1 MIYSVEDD
9 AAIRELI
16 VYALR
21 QAGYEAEGFEEG
33 GAFRQ
38 ALERKT
44 PELVLL
50 DLMLPGE
57 DGLSLLRF
65 LRQNPATRE
74 TPVILLTA
82 RGTEMDKVVGL
93 DTGADDYVVKPF
105 GVMELLSRVKAVLR
119 RSPKQETA
127 HVLTA
132 ANVTLDPS
140 RRQVAVDG
148 ESITLTRKEFD
159 LLETLM
165 RNRGLVMTRE
175 KLLDTVWGID
185 FPGDTRTVD
194 VHIKRL
200 REKLPGC
207 EKYGWMIRTVW
218 GVGYKFEMR

>member
-21 QAGYEAEGFEEG
+21 QAGFEAEGFEEG
-33 GAFRQ
+33 GAFRA
-38 ALERKT
+38 ALEKKT

-65 LRQNPATRE
+65 LRSEQATRQI
-74 TPVILLTA
+74 PVILLTA

-93 DTGADDYVVKPF
+93 DSGADDYVVKPF

-119 RSPKQETA
+119 RSSPPETA
-127 HVLTA
+127 APLTA
-132 ANVTLDPS
+132 GEITLDPS
-140 RRQVAVDG
+140 RRQVTVSGTAV
-148 ESITLTRKEFD
+148 TLTRKEFD

-185 FPGDTRTVD
+185 FLGDTRTVD
-194 VHIKRL
+194 VHMGTL
-200 REKLPGC
+200 RQKLG
-207 EKYGWMIRTVW
+207 EAASLLQTVR
-218 GVGYKFEMR
+218 GVGYRMED

>member
-82 RGTEMDKVVGL
+82 R
-93 DTGADDYVVKPF
+93 
-105 GVMELLSRVKAVLR
+105 
-119 RSPKQETA
+119 
-127 HVLTA
+127 
-132 ANVTLDPS
+132 
-140 RRQVAVDG
+140 
-148 ESITLTRKEFD
+148 
-159 LLETLM
+159 
-165 RNRGLVMTRE
+165 
-175 KLLDTVWGID
+175 
-185 FPGDTRTVD
+185 
-194 VHIKRL
+194 
-200 REKLPGC
+200 
-207 EKYGWMIRTVW
+207 
-218 GVGYKFEMR
+218 

>member
-21 QAGYEAEGFEEG
+21 QAGFEAEGFEEG
-33 GAFRQ
+33 GAFRA
-38 ALERKT
+38 ALEKKT

-65 LRQNPATRE
+65 LRSEQATRQI
-74 TPVILLTA
+74 PVILLTA

-93 DTGADDYVVKPF
+93 DSGADDYVVKPF

-119 RSPKQETA
+119 RSSPPETA
-127 HVLTA
+127 APLTA
-132 ANVTLDPS
+132 GAITLDPS
-140 RRQVAVDG
+140 RRQVTVSGTAV
-148 ESITLTRKEFD
+148 TLTRKEFD

-165 RNRGLVMTRE
+165 RNRGLVLTRE

-185 FPGDTRTVD
+185 FLGDTRTVD
-194 VHIKRL
+194 VHMGTL
-200 REKLPGC
+200 RQKLG
-207 EKYGWMIRTVW
+207 EAASLLQTVR
-218 GVGYKFEMR
+218 GVGYRMED

>member
-119 RSPKQETA
+119 RSPKQEAA

-140 RRQVAVDG
+140 RRQVHRGRG
-148 ESITLTRKEFD
+148 EHHAH
-159 LLETLM
+159 
-165 RNRGLVMTRE
+165 
-175 KLLDTVWGID
+175 
-185 FPGDTRTVD
+185 PQ
-194 VHIKRL
+194 
-200 REKLPGC
+200 
-207 EKYGWMIRTVW
+207 
-218 GVGYKFEMR
+218 GV

>member
-21 QAGYEAEGFEEG
+21 QAGFEAEGFEEG
-33 GAFRQ
+33 GAFRA
-38 ALERKT
+38 ALEKKT

-65 LRQNPATRE
+65 LRSEQATRQI
-74 TPVILLTA
+74 PVILLTA

-93 DTGADDYVVKPF
+93 DSGADDYVVKPF

-119 RSPKQETA
+119 RSSPPETA
-127 HVLTA
+127 APLTA
-132 ANVTLDPS
+132 GEITLDPS
-140 RRQVAVDG
+140 RRQVTVSGTAV
-148 ESITLTRKEFD
+148 TLTRKEFD

-165 RNRGLVMTRE
+165 RNRGLVLTRE

-185 FPGDTRTVD
+185 FLGDTRTVD
-194 VHIKRL
+194 VHMGTL
-200 REKLPGC
+200 RQKLG
-207 EKYGWMIRTVW
+207 EAASLLQTVR
-218 GVGYKFEMR
+218 GVGYRMED

>member
-82 RGTEMDKVVGL
+82 RGPEMDKVVGL
-93 DTGADDYVVKPF
+93 DTGADVFVVKPF
-105 GVMELLSRVKAVLR
+105 TCSPPP
-119 RSPKQETA
+119 RSPWTPA
-127 HVLTA
+127 AARSPWTGRASRSPARSLTCWRHSCATA
-132 ANVTLDPS
+132 AWS
-140 RRQVAVDG
+140 
-148 ESITLTRKEFD
+148 
-159 LLETLM
+159 
-165 RNRGLVMTRE
+165 
-175 KLLDTVWGID
+175 
-185 FPGDTRTVD
+185 
-194 VHIKRL
+194 
-200 REKLPGC
+200 
-207 EKYGWMIRTVW
+207 
-218 GVGYKFEMR
+218 

>member
-74 TPVILLTA
+74 TTVILLTA

-119 RSPKQETA
+119 RSPKQEAA

-140 RRQVAVDG
+140 RRQVTVDG

-194 VHIKRL
+194 VHMGTL
-200 REKLPGC
+200 RQKLGA
-207 EKYGWMIRTVW
+207 GAALLQTVR
-218 GVGYKFEMR
+218 GVGYRMED

>member
-9 AAIRELI
+9 ASIRELI

-21 QAGYEAEGFEEG
+21 QAGFEAEGFAEG

-38 ALERKT
+38 AVRERV

-57 DGLSLLRF
+57 DGLSLLSFVRSHAPTA
-65 LRQNPATRE
+65 RV
-74 TPVILLTA
+74 PVILLTA
-82 RGTEMDKVVGL
+82 RGTEMDKVTGL
-93 DTGADDYVVKPF
+93 DSGADDYIVKPF

-119 RSPKQETA
+119 RTA
-127 HVLTA
+127 REQAGRAITA
-132 ANVTLDPS
+132 GEITLDPS
-140 RRQVAVDG
+140 RRQVTVAGASVA
-148 ESITLTRKEFD
+148 LTRKEFD

-175 KLLDTVWGID
+175 KLLDAVWGID

-194 VHIKRL
+194 VHMGTL
-200 REKLPGC
+200 RQKLGPQAA
-207 EKYGWMIRTVW
+207 MLQTVR
-218 GVGYKFEMR
+218 GLGYRMED

>member
-1 MIYSVEDD
+1 MC
-9 AAIRELI
+9 IRDS
-16 VYALR
+16 
-21 QAGYEAEGFEEG
+21 
-33 GAFRQ
+33 RQ
-38 ALERKT
+38 ALERKI

-119 RSPKQETA
+119 RSPKQEAT

-140 RRQVAVDG
+140 RRQVTVDG

-165 RNRGLVMTRE
+165 RNRGLVMT
-175 KLLDTVWGID
+175 LSLIHIWLY
-185 FPGDTRTVD
+185 TRVSVTATPSV
-194 VHIKRL
+194 L
-200 REKLPGC
+200 
-207 EKYGWMIRTVW
+207 
-218 GVGYKFEMR
+218 

>member
-33 GAFRQ
+33 GAFRR

-140 RRQVAVDG
+140 RRQVTVDG

-185 FPGDTRTVD
+185 FSGDTRTVD
-194 VHIKRL
+194 VHMGTL
-200 REKLPGC
+200 RQKLGA
-207 EKYGWMIRTVW
+207 GAALLQTVR
-218 GVGYKFEMR
+218 GVGYRMED

>member
-21 QAGYEAEGFEEG
+21 QAGFEAEGFEEG
-33 GAFRQ
+33 GAFRA
-38 ALERKT
+38 ALEKKP

-65 LRQNPATRE
+65 LRSEQATRQI
-74 TPVILLTA
+74 PVILLTA

-93 DTGADDYVVKPF
+93 DSGADDYVVKPF

-119 RSPKQETA
+119 RSSPPETA
-127 HVLTA
+127 APLTA
-132 ANVTLDPS
+132 GEITLDPS
-140 RRQVAVDG
+140 RRQVTVSGTAV
-148 ESITLTRKEFD
+148 TLTRKEFD

-165 RNRGLVMTRE
+165 RNRGLVLTRE

-185 FPGDTRTVD
+185 FLGDTRTVD
-194 VHIKRL
+194 VHMGTL
-200 REKLPGC
+200 RQKLG
-207 EKYGWMIRTVW
+207 EAASLLQTVR
-218 GVGYKFEMR
+218 GVGYRMED

>member
-21 QAGYEAEGFEEG
+21 QAGFEAAGFEEG
-33 GAFRQ
+33 GAFRA
-38 ALERKT
+38 ALEKKT

-57 DGLSLLRF
+57 DGLSLLRA
-65 LRQNPATRE
+65 LRSEPATRQI
-74 TPVILLTA
+74 PVILLTA

-93 DTGADDYVVKPF
+93 DSGADDYVVKPF

-119 RSPKQETA
+119 RSAPPETGA
-127 HVLTA
+127 PLTA
-132 ANVTLDPS
+132 GAITLDPS
-140 RRQVAVDG
+140 RRQVTASGAAV
-148 ESITLTRKEFD
+148 TLTRKEFD
-159 LLETLM
+159 LLEMLM
-165 RNRGLVMTRE
+165 RNRGLVLTRE

-194 VHIKRL
+194 VHMGTL
-200 REKLPGC
+200 RQKLG
-207 EKYGWMIRTVW
+207 EAASLLQTVR
-218 GVGYKFEMR
+218 GVGYRMED

>member
-1 MIYSVEDD
+1 MNDTPNRILVVDD
-9 AAIRELI
+9 EPSITEF
-16 VYALR
+16 VSYALKK
-21 QAGYEAEGFEEG
+21 EGFYTDVVDNGEE
-33 GAFRQ
+33 
-38 ALERKT
+38 ALALATKN
-44 PELVLL
+44 PYDLFVL
-50 DLMLPGE
+50 DIMLPGM
-57 DGLSLLRF
+57 DGYELCRRLRSKTTVPVLFLS
-65 LRQNPATRE
+65 
-74 TPVILLTA
+74 A
-82 RGTEMDKVVGL
+82 RDTELDKVVGL

-119 RSPKQETA
+119 RSPKQEAT

-140 RRQVAVDG
+140 RRQVTVDG

-194 VHIKRL
+194 VHMGTL
-200 REKLPGC
+200 RQKLGA
-207 EKYGWMIRTVW
+207 GAALLQTVR
-218 GVGYKFEMR
+218 GVGYRMED

>member
-140 RRQVAVDG
+140 RRQVTVDG

-194 VHIKRL
+194 VHRGTL
-200 REKLPGC
+200 RQKLGA
-207 EKYGWMIRTVW
+207 GAALLQTVR
-218 GVGYKFEMR
+218 GVGYRMED

>member
-38 ALERKT
+38 ALERKA

-82 RGTEMDKVVGL
+82 RGTEMDKVVSL

-105 GVMELLSRVKAVLR
+105 GVMEMLSRVKAVLR
-119 RSPKQETA
+119 RSLKQGNA

-140 RRQVAVDG
+140 RRQVTVDG

-175 KLLDTVWGID
+175 RLLDTVWGID
-185 FPGDTRTVD
+185 FPVDTRTVD
-194 VHIKRL
+194 VHMGTL
-200 REKLPGC
+200 RQKLGA
-207 EKYGWMIRTVW
+207 GAALLQTVR
-218 GVGYKFEMR
+218 GVGYRMED

>member
-93 DTGADDYVVKPF
+93 DTGADDYVVKPS
-105 GVMELLSRVKAVLR
+105 GSWSCSAGEGRAAPLPQAGGHPR
-119 RSPKQETA
+119 A
-127 HVLTA
+127 H
-132 ANVTLDPS
+132 
-140 RRQVAVDG
+140 RRQCHPGSQPPPGHRGRG
-148 ESITLTRKEFD
+148 EHHAH
-159 LLETLM
+159 
-165 RNRGLVMTRE
+165 
-175 KLLDTVWGID
+175 
-185 FPGDTRTVD
+185 PQ
-194 VHIKRL
+194 
-200 REKLPGC
+200 
-207 EKYGWMIRTVW
+207 
-218 GVGYKFEMR
+218 GV